1 MGTSS
6 APWSRI
12 HIDYAGPK
20 DDYYYF
26 IIIDAYSGWPEIFV
40 SKNAPTST
48 STIDAIKRVFSR
60 FGLPLTIASENATIV
75 RRILIIL

>member
-1 MGTSS
+1 M
-6 APWSRI
+6 SRI

-40 SKNAPTST
+40 LKIAPTS
-48 STIDAIKRVFSR
+48 STINALKRVFSQ
-60 FGLPLTIASENATIV
+60 FGLPLAIVRDNATYAEV
-75 RRILIIL
+75 SVSRSQKIIHSL